1 MQTFG
6 YVFIPSEL
14 ITRLKI
20 DVRGRRLNL
29 FIKYWKQNFD
39 YIFICTTRSKT
50 VQKEETMKDN
60 FNEEIN
66 DRLENIEDSIGN
78 IEDSIGNIEENIV
91 NVENGLDS
99 LETDVDNQFV
109 EYMEIVNDKL
119 DYIIDM
125 LESFKK

>member
-50 VQKEETMKDN
+50 VQKEEIMKDN

-66 DRLENIEDSIGN
+66 DRLEN

>member
-1 MQTFG
+1 
-6 YVFIPSEL
+6 
-14 ITRLKI
+14 
-20 DVRGRRLNL
+20 
-29 FIKYWKQNFD
+29 
-39 YIFICTTRSKT
+39 
-50 VQKEETMKDN
+50 MKDN
-60 FNEEIN
+60 FNKEIN
-66 DRLENIEDSIGN
+66 EKLNN
-78 IEDSIGNIEENIV
+78 IEDSIGNIEESIV

>member
-1 MQTFG
+1 
-6 YVFIPSEL
+6 
-14 ITRLKI
+14 
-20 DVRGRRLNL
+20 
-29 FIKYWKQNFD
+29 
-39 YIFICTTRSKT
+39 
-50 VQKEETMKDN
+50 MKDN
-60 FNEEIN
+60 FNKEIN
-66 DRLENIEDSIGN
+66 EKLDN
-78 IEDSIGNIEENIV
+78 IEDSIGNIEESII

>member
-1 MQTFG
+1 M
-6 YVFIPSEL
+6 
-14 ITRLKI
+14 
-20 DVRGRRLNL
+20 
-29 FIKYWKQNFD
+29 
-39 YIFICTTRSKT
+39 
-50 VQKEETMKDN
+50 QKEDTMQDN

-66 DRLENIEDSIGN
+66 DRVEH
-78 IEDSIGNIEENIV
+78 IEDSIGNIEESII

>member
-1 MQTFG
+1 
-6 YVFIPSEL
+6 
-14 ITRLKI
+14 
-20 DVRGRRLNL
+20 
-29 FIKYWKQNFD
+29 
-39 YIFICTTRSKT
+39 

-78 IEDSIGNIEENIV
+78 IEENIV

-99 LETDVDNQFV
+99 LETDVNNQFV
-109 EYMEIVNDKL
+109 EYMEVVNNKL
-119 DYIIDM
+119 DYIIEM

>member
-1 MQTFG
+1 MTIFLYAPQ
-6 YVFIPSEL
+6 
-14 ITRLKI
+14 KI
-20 DVRGRRLNL
+20 
-29 FIKYWKQNFD
+29 
-39 YIFICTTRSKT
+39 KT
-50 VQKEETMKDN
+50 VQSEDRMKDN
-60 FNEEIN
+60 FNKEIN
-66 DRLENIEDSIGN
+66 EKLDN
-78 IEDSIGNIEENIV
+78 IEDSIGNIEESII